1 MMEKMLDI
9 ISEAYNRKA
18 VRELGWSGLGRII
31 CRPLRDC
38 PPEQI

>member
-9 ISEAYNRKA
+9 ISEADSRKA

-31 CRPLRDC
+31 CRPVQDC
-38 PPEQI
+38 PTEQI